1 MRPRTEV
8 AIAFGAFS
16 LLALI
21 ALEAGRRR
29 RGFVDTDRRASS
41 YLTGPRGLA
50 GMAQVVE
57 RMGGRVER
65 WRGRA
70 RILRAEAVDPATL
83 VVADPVANISAEDV
97 HTILAWSEAGE
108 DLVLGGGGAGAVM
121 RCVGYSTSVEVFDSS
136 RVIGPSGRQRGW
148 VQAALR
154 GEGDPVRA
162 LTELPPDPG
171 EDPPKCPAVQIVA
184 TDTLLRSDIGAP
196 VAIRLTRSDTG
207 AFSTGRSTILLLS
220 DMSLLNNRG
229 LREAEVPEFLLGEIL
244 ARSRTVVFDEYHH
257 GFGAR
262 GSLGSATIAWT
273 TSSPWG
279 WLIWQA
285 AIAGLLAFVAGAVR
299 FGPVRVGIPRE
310 RRSPLE
316 HVKALATALAAARGH
331 DVAIASLVRGL
342 RRRLQARTGTERGAT
357 VQEPWPVWAARLQQ
371 GARNTEL
378 RERASALSRFAAGG
392 QPDSAVRDAANAV
405 EDVWEA
411 LHR

>member
-29 RGFVDTDRRASS
+29 RGSVDTDRRASS

-70 RILRAEAVDPATL
+70 QALRAEAAEQATL
-83 VVADPVANISAEDV
+83 VVADPGANLGADDV
-97 HTILAWSEAGE
+97 QTVLAWSEAGG
-108 DLVLGGGGAGAVM
+108 DLMLGGEGAGAVM
-121 RCVGYSTSVEVFDSS
+121 RCLGFSTSVQVFDSS
-136 RVIGPSGRQRGW
+136 RVVGPSGVQRGW
-148 VQAALR
+148 VQATLR
-154 GEGDPVRA
+154 GEGDPLRV
-162 LTELPPDPG
+162 LTEAAPDPG
-171 EDPPKCPAVQIVA
+171 DDPPRCPPVRIIA
-184 TDTLLRSDIGAP
+184 TDTLLRSDAGAP
-196 VAIRLTRSDTG
+196 VAIRLTRNDTVP
-207 AFSTGRSTILLLS
+207 SSILLLS
-220 DMSLLNNRG
+220 DMSMLNNRG
-229 LREAEVPEFLLGEIL
+229 LRESEIPEFLLGRVL
-244 ARSRTVVFDEYHH
+244 ARSRTVIFDEYHH
-257 GFGAR
+257 GFGAS
-262 GSLGSATIAWT
+262 GSLGAATLAWSRT
-273 TSSPWG
+273 SPWG

-285 AIAGLLAFVAGAVR
+285 AIAGLLAFVAGAIR
-299 FGPVRVGIPRE
+299 FGPVRAGIPRE

-342 RRRLQARTGTERGAT
+342 RRRLQARTGAERAVT
-357 VQEPWPVWAARLQQ
+357 MKEPWPAWAERLRH
-371 GARNTEL
+371 GARSSEL
-378 RERASALSRFAAGG
+378 RERASTLTRYAARG

>member
-70 RILRAEAVDPATL
+70 QVLRAEAVEQATL
-83 VVADPVANISAEDV
+83 VVADPVANVSADDV
-97 HTILAWSEAGE
+97 HTILAWSEAGG
-108 DLVLGGGGAGAVM
+108 DLVLGGEGAGAVM
-121 RCVGYSTSVEVFDSS
+121 RCVGYSTSVQVFDSS
-136 RVIGPSGRQRGW
+136 RVVGPSGVQRGW
-148 VQAALR
+148 VQATLR
-154 GEGDPVRA
+154 GEGDPLRA
-162 LTELPPDPG
+162 LTEVPPDAD
-171 EDPPKCPAVQIVA
+171 EDPPSCPPVRIVA
-184 TDTLLRSDIGAP
+184 IDTLLRSDADAP
-196 VAIRLTRSDTG
+196 VAIRLTRGDTVP
-207 AFSTGRSTILLLS
+207 SSILLLS
-220 DMSLLNNRG
+220 DMSMLNNRG
-229 LREAEVPEFLLGEIL
+229 LREAEIPEFLLGGIL
-244 ARSRTVVFDEYHH
+244 ARSRTVIFDEYHH
-257 GFGAR
+257 GFGAS
-262 GSLGSATIAWT
+262 GSLGAATLAWSRT
-273 TSSPWG
+273 NPWG

-285 AIAGLLAFVAGAVR
+285 AIAGLLAFVAGAIR
-299 FGPVRVGIPRE
+299 FGPVRAGIPRE

-342 RRRLQARTGTERGAT
+342 RRRLQARTGAERAVT
-357 VQEPWPVWAARLQQ
+357 MKEPWPAWAERLRH
-371 GARNTEL
+371 GARNNEL
-378 RERASALSRFAAGG
+378 RERASTLTRYAVPG